1 MNLIIHV
8 TFPIHAKNFDTVGA
22 NYDLVIASHISK
34 TVAWTEK
41 SRENLLSDNFT
52 RIIIGAKNVMRK
64 G

>member
-41 SRENLLSDNFT
+41 F
-52 RIIIGAKNVMRK
+52 A
-64 G
+64 